1 MKVQVEL
8 GKAVQRACEQ
18 HNGEFKFLYPL
29 NLSIKEKIAAIVA
42 SYGADGV
49 EYSPE
54 VRALSHPNNS
64 VIVNLIMFYVIVVL
78 LQ

>member
-1 MKVQVEL
+1 M
-8 GKAVQRACEQ
+8 QRACEQ

-64 VIVNLIMFYVIVVL
+64 VIVNLKHASMTLHDFMFPFYTLHIYV
-78 LQ
+78 